1 MYLFSPFLTSYL
13 YNFLGIGNRL
23 DAFIYDYL
31 VKNQLYE
38 TARIFHDEGN
48 VEQNIGKMTIRS
60 FLGELNLLYA
70 KVNVLLV
77 LLNLSF
83 NFGIWCSYGCTW
95 WFTLRVVVCFLG
107 IVYGQTRFFT
117 LSTSIIL
124 P

>member
-38 TARIFHDEGN
+38 TARVFHDEGN

-70 KVNVLLV
+70 KVNVLPV

-83 NFGIWCSYGCTW
+83 NFWYM
-95 WFTLRVVVCFLG
+95 V
-107 IVYGQTRFFT
+107 
-117 LSTSIIL
+117 
-124 P
+124 